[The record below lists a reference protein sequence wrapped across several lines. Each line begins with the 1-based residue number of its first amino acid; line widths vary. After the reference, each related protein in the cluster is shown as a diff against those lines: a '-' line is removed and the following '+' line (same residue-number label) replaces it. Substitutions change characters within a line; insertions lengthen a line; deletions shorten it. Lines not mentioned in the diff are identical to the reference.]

1 MRFENIVGNERVKEL
16 LNKAINSNNI
26 LHSYLFLGIDGIGK
40 KIFAQEFAKMILC
53 KNKSDECNNCK
64 SCIEFENNNHPD
76 FMIIE
81 NEEKSIK
88 IEQIRY
94 MRTKNIRKTSYIK

>member
-1 MRFENIVGNERVKEL
+1 MSFEYILGNEKVKEL

-40 KIFAQEFAKMILC
+40 SLFAREFAKMILC
-53 KNKSDECNNCK
+53 EGKDKPCNKCK
-64 SCIEFENNNHPD
+64 SCLEFENGNNPD
-76 FMIIE
+76 FMMIE
-81 NEEKSIK
+81 NEDRFIK

-94 MRTKNIRKTSYIK
+94 MRTKNCRKANYIK

>member
-1 MRFENIVGNERVKEL
+1 MSFDNIIGNEKTKEL
-16 LNKAINSNNI
+16 LKKSIEQNNI
-26 LHSYLFLGIDGIGK
+26 LHSYLFLGIEGIGK
-40 KIFAQEFAKMILC
+40 MLLAKEVAKMILC
-53 KNKSDECNNCK
+53 ENKSSKCNNCK

-94 MRTKNIRKTSYIK
+94 MRTKNI

>member
-1 MRFENIVGNERVKEL
+1 MSFENIIGNEKVKNL
-16 LNKAINSNNI
+16 LNKTISSNNI
-26 LHSYLFLGIDGIGK
+26 LHSYLFLGIEGIGK
-40 KIFAQEFAKMILC
+40 SLFAYEFAKMILC
-53 KNKSDECNNCK
+53 QENDKPCNKCK
-64 SCIEFENNNHPD
+64 SCIEFENNNNPD

-94 MRTKNIRKTSYIK
+94 MRTKNCRKANHFK

>member
-1 MRFENIVGNERVKEL
+1 MSFENIIGNEKTKEL
-16 LNKAINSNNI
+16 LKRSIEQNNI
-26 LHSYLFLGIDGIGK
+26 LHSYLFLGIEGIGK
-40 KIFAQEFAKMILC
+40 SLFAQEFAKMILC
-53 KNKSDECNNCK
+53 ENENSNCTTCK

-81 NEEKSIK
+81 NEDKSIK

-94 MRTKNIRKTSYIK
+94 MRTKDI

>member
-1 MRFENIVGNERVKEL
+1 MSFENIIGNERTKEL
-16 LNKAINSNNI
+16 LEKSIEQNNI
-26 LHSYLFLGIDGIGK
+26 LHSYLFVGIEGIGK
-40 KIFAQEFAKMILC
+40 NIFAQEFAKMILC
-53 KNKSDECNNCK
+53 ENKGDKCNTCK

-81 NEEKSIK
+81 NEEKTIK

-94 MRTKNIRKTSYIK
+94 MRTKDI

>member
-1 MRFENIVGNERVKEL
+1 MSFDNIIGNEKIKDL
-16 LNKAINSNNI
+16 LKKSIEQNNI

-40 KIFAQEFAKMILC
+40 SLFAREFSKTILC
-53 KNKSDECNNCK
+53 ENKEEKCNKCK

-81 NEEKSIK
+81 NEDKSIK

-94 MRTKNIRKTSYIK
+94 MRTKNI

>member
-40 KIFAQEFAKMILC
+40 KIFAQEFA
-53 KNKSDECNNCK
+53 
-64 SCIEFENNNHPD
+64 
-76 FMIIE
+76 
-81 NEEKSIK
+81 
-88 IEQIRY
+88 
-94 MRTKNIRKTSYIK
+94 

>member
-1 MRFENIVGNERVKEL
+1 MSFDNIIGNEKIKEL
-16 LNKAINSNNI
+16 LKKSIEQNNI

-40 KIFAQEFAKMILC
+40 SLFAREFSKMILC
-53 KNKSDECNNCK
+53 ENKEEKCNKCK

-81 NEEKSIK
+81 NEDKSIK

-94 MRTKNIRKTSYIK
+94 MRTKNI

>member
-1 MRFENIVGNERVKEL
+1 MSFENIIGNEKTKEL
-16 LNKAINSNNI
+16 FKKSIEQNNI
-26 LHSYLFLGIDGIGK
+26 LHSYLFLGIEGIGK
-40 KIFAQEFAKMILC
+40 SLFAREFSKMILC
-53 KNKSDECNNCK
+53 ENKKEKCNKCK

-81 NEEKSIK
+81 NEEKTIK

-94 MRTKNIRKTSYIK
+94 LRAKNI